1 MEKKKYVLWAALFL
15 LAASV
20 TGACLYCR
28 PAWKAAKALQEQM
41 DAPGFSYELTAGLDQ
56 GTLSAKQRKVFGTL
70 SKLTG
75 ISEESLYRLTING
88 RAQLDRIRM
97 TIYPA
102 GAEEP
107 LTEFFFEN
115 DTGVINEAMLYN
127 AVRSHLAEQYTVL
140 GYLMPRQ
147 DGNLYMTLE
156 QVEQV
161 LGVDLSPA
169 RSFRLAMEDNRLTAG
184 QYFVMLMAMK
194 RERLE
199 DGYRFTL
206 ETESAN
212 LCFDVP
218 EGKSDAP
225 MALRFRVQNPA
236 EALSRGEWLL
246 SRIGIQMPEA
256 DLGILEDISVDLI
269 SHEEEPLVMPTD
281 FVNQDIINIISKI
294 RAWLSEAFARE
305 DTADML

>member
-1 MEKKKYVLWAALFL
+1 M
-15 LAASV
+15 
-20 TGACLYCR
+20 
-28 PAWKAAKALQEQM
+28 
-41 DAPGFSYELTAGLDQ
+41 
-56 GTLSAKQRKVFGTL
+56 
-70 SKLTG
+70 
-75 ISEESLYRLTING
+75 
-88 RAQLDRIRM
+88 
-97 TIYPA
+97 
-102 GAEEP
+102 
-107 LTEFFFEN
+107 
-115 DTGVINEAMLYN
+115 
-127 AVRSHLAEQYTVL
+127 
-140 GYLMPRQ
+140 
-147 DGNLYMTLE
+147 
-156 QVEQV
+156 
-161 LGVDLSPA
+161 DLSPA
-169 RSFRLAMEDNRLTAG
+169 RSIRLAMEDNRLTAG

-225 MALRFRVQNPA
+225 MALRFRVLNPA

-246 SRIGIQMPEA
+246 SRIGIQMPVA